1 MVRIQCVVIGYG
13 AMHNFGWMHAT
24 WIRACK
30 RFELAGICDASKE
43 RQEKAAEDFPGV
55 KIYRKASDVFED
67 ENIDMVSI
75 VTPNFTHMELVV
87 QALNYGKH
95 VLVEN
100 AMCLNLGE
108 AEIMVE
114 AAERAGKMLC
124 VHHNRRHD
132 GNYRAIKEIV
142 ESGKI
147 GEIFQIEL
155 FPTWY
160 KNPFKG
166 ASPDLWWADKNRSGG
181 LFFYYG
187 SQAFDWL
194 LDLIPSEIEG
204 VTAFAHK
211 KAWFNVTN
219 EDQVT
224 AILKFA
230 NGAVANF
237 TESYIDCSPRP
248 FWRILGSKGAI
259 LDWDGS
265 QIPGYQQKINAPSC
279 GNIEVYTGDE
289 DGNINKE
296 TIPYKDSDWDSF
308 YNEIAEHI
316 LDGRPNPVS
325 GETGRRVL
333 GIVDA
338 AKKSIESGK
347 TEKLKYS

>member
-1 MVRIQCVVIGYG
+1 MKKLRCAVIGYG
-13 AMHNFGWMHAT
+13 AMHNFGWAHAA
-24 WIRACK
+24 WIKACE
-30 RFELAGICDASKE
+30 RLELAAICDMNEE
-43 RQEKAAEDFPGV
+43 RTAKAAEDYPGV
-55 KIYRKASDVFED
+55 KTHRDANRIFSDET
-67 ENIDMVSI
+67 IDLVTI
-75 VTPNFTHMELVV
+75 VTPNFTHMKLAA
-87 QALNYGKH
+87 QALAGGKH

-100 AMCLNLGE
+100 AMCLNLQE
-108 AEIMVE
+108 AEAMVHASE
-114 AAERAGKMLC
+114 KAGKTLC

-132 GNYRAIKEIV
+132 GNYRAIKEVV

-155 FPTWY
+155 SPTWY

-166 ASPDLWWADKNRSGG
+166 ASPDLWWADKERSGG

-194 LDLIPSEIEG
+194 LDLIPSNIEG
-204 VTAFAHK
+204 VTGFAQK
-211 KAWFNVTN
+211 RAWFNVTN

-230 NGAVANF
+230 NGVVANF

-259 LDWDGS
+259 VDWDGA
-265 QIPGYQQKINAPSC
+265 QIAGYQQRINAPSC
-279 GNIEVYTGDE
+279 GSIEVHTGDE

-308 YNEIAEHI
+308 YREMAEHI
-316 LDGRPNPVS
+316 LDGKPNPVP
-325 GETGRRVL
+325 GELGRRVL

-338 AKKSIESGK
+338 AKKSIETGK
-347 TEKLKYS
+347 TEALKYK